1 MNEKE
6 LIKQMT
12 EEFIIPNWYTPE
24 NFGITNWS
32 EERTQQFKDWFAS
45 KVCSHDPFRE
55 IMQEYIENF
64 EQDIPYED
72 DEDEADSDEDDDE
85 TLDGDM
91 EFDDKGYRI
100 YWDAV
105 EEDWVASEKFAT
117 KRFLDLLKSRPNF
130 EGFDN
135 GADEYDSDEEDDYLC
150 SPSEPEP
157 DMIDDTIVSGIV
169 CNKCNNIV
177 PDHYYVQHI
186 APDNPIHDCP
196 HVIHPI
202 CAMNMH
208 LILLD
213 NIKNNTLHKYKNYVE
228 PLKNFSSP
236 PEPESPPCTDENR
249 CEECTHCAR
258 TKPCSCG
265 CGLLGGSCT
274 IGYKMDNK

>member
-12 EEFIIPNWYTPE
+12 EEFIIPNWYTPQ

-135 GADEYDSDEEDDYLC
+135 GADDDTDEDEC
-150 SPSEPEP
+150 PPEP
-157 DMIDDTIVSGIV
+157 D
-169 CNKCNNIV
+169 C
-177 PDHYYVQHI
+177 
-186 APDNPIHDCP
+186 
-196 HVIHPI
+196 
-202 CAMNMH
+202 
-208 LILLD
+208 
-213 NIKNNTLHKYKNYVE
+213 
-228 PLKNFSSP
+228 P
-236 PEPESPPCTDENR
+236 PEPECTDEFR